1 LTDKFAARLDIR
13 SAELLRSTAGAEGR
27 FASHAR
33 QLPQTKKIVQPL
45 SLLGDSM
52 KILIKTM
59 SAAAI
64 GCITLG
70 SSLAMAQSVPDH
82 PRVNEVNQRLDNQQ
96 SRINQGL
103 ANGTM
108 SNKQAARDE
117 KHDAN
122 IAKRESADEA
132 KHNGHL
138 TKGEQ
143 NRLNRSE
150 NRNSRRIHR
159 QKH

>member
-1 LTDKFAARLDIR
+1 
-13 SAELLRSTAGAEGR
+13 
-27 FASHAR
+27 
-33 QLPQTKKIVQPL
+33 
-45 SLLGDSM
+45 M
-52 KILIKTM
+52 KIHSKAILLTGLCC
-59 SAAAI
+59 AAI
-64 GCITLG
+64 VSGE
-70 SSLAMAQSVPDH
+70 AMAQEVPDH

-96 SRINQGL
+96 ARINQGL

-108 SNKQAARDE
+108 TGKQAARDE
-117 KHDAN
+117 AHDAN
-122 IAKRESADEA
+122 IAKRESVDEA

-150 NRNSRRIHR
+150 NRNSRRIYR

>member
-1 LTDKFAARLDIR
+1 MLT
-13 SAELLRSTAGAEGR
+13 
-27 FASHAR
+27 
-33 QLPQTKKIVQPL
+33 TKYL
-45 SLLGDSM
+45 
-52 KILIKTM
+52 

-64 GCITLG
+64 CCFSLG
-70 SSLAMAQSVPDH
+70 ASLASAQTVPDH

-96 SRINQGL
+96 ARINQGL
-103 ANGTM
+103 AGGTM
-108 SNKQAARDE
+108 TNKEAARDE

-122 IAKRESADEA
+122 IAKRESVDEA

-150 NRNSRRIHR
+150 NRNSRRIYR
-159 QKH
+159 QKHK

>member
-1 LTDKFAARLDIR
+1 
-13 SAELLRSTAGAEGR
+13 
-27 FASHAR
+27 
-33 QLPQTKKIVQPL
+33 
-45 SLLGDSM
+45 M
-52 KILIKTM
+52 KIPYVTASILI
-59 SAAAI
+59 A
-64 GCITLG
+64 TLACG
-70 SSLAMAQSVPDH
+70 AAMAQTVPDH

-96 SRINQGL
+96 QRIDQGV

-108 SNKQAARDE
+108 SGKQAARDE

-122 IAKRESADEA
+122 IAKRESVDEA
-132 KHNGHL
+132 KHGGHL

-150 NRNSRRIHR
+150 NRNSRRIYK